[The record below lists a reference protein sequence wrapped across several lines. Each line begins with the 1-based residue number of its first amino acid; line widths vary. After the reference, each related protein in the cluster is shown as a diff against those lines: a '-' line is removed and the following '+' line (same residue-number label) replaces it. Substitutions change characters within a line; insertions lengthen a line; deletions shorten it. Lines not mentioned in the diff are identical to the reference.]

1 MKKSKIIVP
10 ALGILVLSTA
20 AAVTGTVAWFTSNN
34 TLSVTGMQAKV
45 DAENGIVVSNEAKS
59 VWATSAVAQHSGED
73 QSFLLTSTADLA
85 AWYHNKSDNA
95 NDHTAAEDYTTL
107 TVTKPAAGT
116 QTTNTG
122 IGTATYNQQTK
133 NVYLIN
139 RFYIQSASGLE
150 LTGQDLKVKNIA
162 ATGASGSAELD
173 KALRVA
179 FKSAQTSVIY
189 APFAGAS
196 LSYNVAGAATATT
209 IVDGSLGEG
218 EGATGDT
225 RTLLSNVTI
234 PTFIQSGNTA
244 LEIEVYVF
252 FEGEDPAAK
261 SANIT
266 ANLDDLTVSF
276 EFENAIHA

>member
-34 TLSVTGMQAKV
+34 TLSVTGMHAKV

-59 VWATSAVAQHSGED
+59 TWATSAVAQHSGENE
-73 QSFLLTSTADLA
+73 SFLLTSTADLTS
-85 AWYHNKSDNA
+85 WYHNKSDDA

-116 QTTNTG
+116 QTANTG
-122 IGTATYNQQTK
+122 LGTTTYNNQAK

-150 LTGQDLKVKNIA
+150 LTGQDIKVKNIA
-162 ATGASGSAELD
+162 AAGNTGSAELD

-179 FKSAQTSVIY
+179 FKSTQTFVIY
-189 APFAGAS
+189 APFSGAS
-196 LSYNVAGAATATT
+196 LSYKVAGASTATT
-209 IVDGSLGEG
+209 IVDGSLDE
-218 EGATGDT
+218 TGDVQ
-225 RTLLSNVTI
+225 TLLSNVTI
-234 PTFIQSGNTA
+234 PTFVQAGTGA
-244 LEIEVYVF
+244 LEFEVYVY
-252 FEGEDPAAK
+252 FEGEDAAAK

-266 ANLDDLTVSF
+266 ASLDDLTVSF